1 MKLFYTVQLKLP
13 RHIPYTY
20 YYIFKMSF
28 SSLTFK
34 WIEKAKSNIHQMRS
48 SQQEAQLTQT
58 KISNLR

>member
-1 MKLFYTVQLKLP
+1 MKLFYAVQPASQAHSIYLLL
-13 RHIPYTY
+13 Y
-20 YYIFKMSF
+20 FKMSF

-34 WIEKAKSNIHQMRS
+34 WIEKQKSNIHQMRS